1 MQKILFFIALMLTAG
16 YVTAQQIPPGA
27 CGLLYKY
34 DASGNRISS
43 EYFCNATGSP
53 IDMKTTI
60 KPGSKDEVAPTDEAS
75 FVKVDV
81 LFPNPTTG
89 RFTVRFARALNN
101 TPILITDATGRT
113 IRQLTGNGYS
123 LEFDI
128 SGQAAGTYY
137 IVIRNGKENLIQKV
151 IKQ

>member
-1 MQKILFFIALMLTAG
+1 MQRFLLFVALLLAG
-16 YVTAQQIPPGA
+16 SYATAQSIPPGS
-27 CGLLYKY
+27 CGLLYRY
-34 DASGNRISS
+34 DEAGNRISQ
-43 EYFCNATGSP
+43 EYYCNSTGAPVEMRSILKPAT
-53 IDMKTTI
+53 
-60 KPGSKDEVAPTDEAS
+60 KDEAAPTDEAS

-113 IRQLTGNGYS
+113 IRQVTGNGYS

-137 IVIRNGKENLIQKV
+137 IVIRNGKENLVQKV

>member
-1 MQKILFFIALMLTAG
+1 MQKIVFLIAILLTAG
-16 YVTAQQIPPGA
+16 YLNAQVIPPGT
-27 CGLLYKY
+27 CGLWYKY
-34 DASGNRISS
+34 DAAGNRISS

-53 IDMKTTI
+53 INMKTTVN
-60 KPGSKDEVAPTDEAS
+60 PVKDEAAPSDESS

-89 RFTVRFARALNN
+89 RFTIRFARALNN

-137 IVIRNGKENLIQKV
+137 IVIRNGKDNLIQKV
-151 IKQ
+151 IKH

>member
-1 MQKILFFIALMLTAG
+1 MQKIIFIIALLLTAG
-16 YVTAQQIPPGA
+16 YINAQQIPPGS

-34 DASGNRISS
+34 DAAGNRISS

-53 IDMKTTI
+53 IDMRTAVN
-60 KPGSKDEVAPTDEAS
+60 PAKDQAAPTDEAS

-89 RFTVRFARALNN
+89 RFTVRFAKPLNN

-137 IVIRNGKENLIQKV
+137 IVIRNGKDNLVQKV